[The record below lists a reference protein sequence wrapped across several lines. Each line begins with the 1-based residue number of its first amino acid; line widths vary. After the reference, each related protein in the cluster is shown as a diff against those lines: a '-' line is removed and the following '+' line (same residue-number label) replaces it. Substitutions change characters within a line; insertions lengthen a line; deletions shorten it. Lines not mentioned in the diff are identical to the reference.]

1 MINKEH
7 VRNEDE
13 TVYKFTG
20 SVMDSSLVP
29 VYGTKSKYAQNPT
42 LVPYNAYKICTFVWN
57 EGRTKIVDSTFE
69 MCIDPREGITG
80 APVVHR

>member
-1 MINKEH
+1 MVDKEH
-7 VRNEDE
+7 IMNDDE

-20 SVMDSSLVP
+20 ALMDSSLIP

-42 LVPYNAYKICTFVWN
+42 TVPYNAYQMCVFVWN
-57 EGRTKIVDSTFE
+57 EDRTKIINSSFE